1 MASMLDVLSQ
11 SSRNLEYRSGLSRCV
26 NIITIIHRDVNHLN
40 GIIAEQLCEFKPYGP
55 HQKISGITVF
65 AYWKYTGLMDEIH

>member
-40 GIIAEQLCEFKPYGP
+40 GMNAEQPCFIVSGWP
-55 HQKISGITVF
+55 HQKAKGMNIFVRRI
-65 AYWKYTGLMDEIH
+65 